1 MSLTAL
7 AYVSSAKHLL
17 SEDELKRL
25 LESARQR
32 NSRHRVTGVLLYN
45 DGSFLQYI
53 EGPPEGLVVVF
64 EHIRRASQHHDIIE
78 LVNGPVTER
87 VFPDWLMGF
96 TEPTKSELLSISQTS
111 WQRSFDAIE
120 RQQGKSPGLTLL
132 TGFWQRA
139 TSRTLDVT
147 DES

>member
-1 MSLTAL
+1 MSLAAL

-25 LESARQR
+25 LETARQR
-32 NSRHRVTGVLLYN
+32 NRKHQVTGVLLYN

-53 EGPPEGLVVVF
+53 EGPPEGLAVVF
-64 EHIRRASQHHDIIE
+64 RHIRRAPQHHDITE
-78 LVNGPVTER
+78 LVHAPVAER

-96 TEPTKSELLSISQTS
+96 TQPTKSELLSMSQAS
-111 WQRSFDAIE
+111 WQRSLDAIKS
-120 RQQGKSPGLTLL
+120 RQTKSPGLTLL

-139 TSRTLDVT
+139 TSRAIDAAP
-147 DES
+147 